1 MKEKGIKNL
10 GLWQKQIPG
19 IIIIY
24 KYFVL
29 AERDQESS
37 YCLQ

>member
-1 MKEKGIKNL
+1 MKEKGIQNL
-10 GLWQKQIPG
+10 GLWQKQIPE

-29 AERDQESS
+29 GIN
-37 YCLQ
+37 